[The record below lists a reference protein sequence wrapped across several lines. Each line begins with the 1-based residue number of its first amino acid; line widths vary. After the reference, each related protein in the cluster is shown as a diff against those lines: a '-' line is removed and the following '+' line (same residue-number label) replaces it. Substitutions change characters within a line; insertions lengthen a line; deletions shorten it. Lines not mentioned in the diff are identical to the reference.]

1 MRILLVEDDQEL
13 ADYVARTLEEEG
25 NRVSACFDGQA
36 GLRTAQSCAFDII
49 VLDVMLPGLDGL
61 EVIRRLRA
69 NAIATPILLLTARD
83 SADDIVR
90 GLDAG
95 ADDYLTKPFLFEVL
109 LARLRARTRPTQAL
123 SGVRVLRYADLMIDT
138 ESHEAWRGEI
148 ALNLTRAEFVLL
160 QCLMRSAER
169 IVTRQRLMET
179 IWGVGHPVVDNNLD
193 VLISLLRTKVDRIG
207 QQRLIRTNRGLGY
220 SLRQGTA

>member
-1 MRILLVEDDQEL
+1 MRILLVEDDPEL
-13 ADYVARTLEEEG
+13 ADYVARTLNEEG
-25 NRVSACFDGQA
+25 NIVSACFDGQS
-36 GLRTAQSCAFDII
+36 GLRAAQSSAFDII
-49 VLDVMLPGLDGL
+49 VLDLMLPVLDGF

-69 NAIATPILLLTARD
+69 NSIATPILLLTARD

-109 LARLRARTRPTQAL
+109 LARLRARTRGTQTRNDA
-123 SGVRVLRYADLMIDT
+123 RILRYADLVIDG

-160 QCLMRSAER
+160 QCLMRSPER
-169 IVTRQRLMET
+169 IVTRQRLMDT
-179 IWGVGHPVVDNNLD
+179 IWGVGQPVGDNNLD
-193 VLISLLRTKVDRIG
+193 VLVSMLRTKVDSTGRP
-207 QQRLIRTNRGLGY
+207 RLIRTNRGLGY
-220 SLRQGTA
+220 SLRLGKA